1 MEHLTSPAGRVDL
14 VMTSAGRSRDP
25 GSDDVSQE
33 RYIRGYDEYW
43 KQLEA
48 VGTPVVVIGD
58 VPRVG
63 GKGVNTAACIEEHP
77 DDFLACAFPANE
89 GTGTVALRRAADL
102 NPDRVFV
109 DVLPYVCPQ
118 TEAATCPAVVGRA
131 MVYRQGSHVTKT
143 YADSMRPLF
152 ERAIHD
158 VDGLQH

>member
-1 MEHLTSPAGRVDL
+1 M
-14 VMTSAGRSRDP
+14 
-25 GSDDVSQE
+25 
-33 RYIRGYDEYW
+33 
-43 KQLEA
+43 
-48 VGTPVVVIGD
+48 IGD

-152 ERAIHD
+152 ERALHD
-158 VDGLQH
+158 VDGPALGRPAHQETVRGGFDSMGPPWSVPCQRGLLTLTMSGWMTGTRRKPYEQSSSG